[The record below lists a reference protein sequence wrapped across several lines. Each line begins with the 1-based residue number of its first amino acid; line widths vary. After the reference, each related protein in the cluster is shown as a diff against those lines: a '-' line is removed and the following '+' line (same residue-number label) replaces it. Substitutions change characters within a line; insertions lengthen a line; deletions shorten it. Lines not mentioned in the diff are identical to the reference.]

1 MSRLKS
7 NINPITVWS
16 FSNCITSSAAA
27 AAGRTDVQNKCRA
40 CHSQLG
46 RTRWVLMGAEQQ
58 DACTQIRSAAIYK
71 LGHGLWT
78 TAEFITASSLR
89 NPATSESNTLLPTPT
104 SALSERSLHHATLIC
119 AVSSSDE
126 RNPSHFNTTY
136 ILHKLSESVYTSAQ
150 LSLQ

>member
-1 MSRLKS
+1 MSDCLYLALHCTDNTPQYRATLRLDLKNKQERLEQIKS

-16 FSNCITSSAAA
+16 FSNCISFLSSSSSS
-27 AAGRTDVQNKCRA
+27 RSTDVQNKCRA

-46 RTRWVLMGAEQQ
+46 RTQWVLMGPEQQ

-89 NPATSESNTLLPTPT
+89 NPATSVSNTLLWTPT
-104 SALSERSLHHATLIC
+104 SALSERSLPDTTLIC
-119 AVSSSDE
+119 SD
-126 RNPSHFNTTY
+126 
-136 ILHKLSESVYTSAQ
+136 
-150 LSLQ
+150 